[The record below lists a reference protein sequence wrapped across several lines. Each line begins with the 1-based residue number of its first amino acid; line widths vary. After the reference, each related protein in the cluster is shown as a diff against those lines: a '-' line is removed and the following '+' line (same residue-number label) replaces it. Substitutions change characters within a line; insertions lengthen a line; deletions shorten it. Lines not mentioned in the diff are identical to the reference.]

1 MKLSVAIF
9 KKWLT
14 IMPMTG
20 MVAIAPAQ
28 AQPITPGVDGTGTI
42 VTPGGNRFD
51 IEGGTLSQD
60 GANLFHSF
68 QQFGLDANQSANF
81 LSNPEIRNILGRV
94 VGGDA
99 SIINGLIQ
107 LTGGNS
113 NLFLMNPAGLS
124 LVAVPVSMSLPRLRL
139 RLPRVLVLVR
149 IIGLMP

>member
-1 MKLSVAIF
+1 VVDNYAYDWDGRHSTSPSTADYTWPL
-9 KKWLT
+9 
-14 IMPMTG
+14 
-20 MVAIAPAQ
+20 MVP
-28 AQPITPGVDGTGTI
+28 GTI
-42 VTPGGNRFD
+42 VTPSGNRFD

-113 NLFLMNPAGLS
+113 SSQSNNH
-124 LVAVPVSMSLPRLRL
+124 
-139 RLPRVLVLVR
+139 
-149 IIGLMP
+149 

>member
-14 IMPMTG
+14 IMPLTG
-20 MVAIAPAQ
+20 VVAIAPAQ
-28 AQPITPGVDGTGTI
+28 AQPITPAVDGTGTI

-51 IEGGTLSQD
+51 IEGGTLSKD

-113 NLFLMNPAGLS
+113 IDGIFDE
-124 LVAVPVSMSLPRLRL
+124 PRWDCLWSKCQFKCSRF
-139 RLPRVLVLVR
+139 VYSDD
-149 IIGLMP
+149 GYGYWFW